1 LYAVTVA
8 SDVNPITPN
17 GTLSNLSASISTS
30 SDSRTA
36 SNSLFT
42 FSFHVWYYHAKLTQ
56 IRQPSHS
63 AGRTQMAA
71 LSNRDEIPLCECYRL
86 VIKETLAWELSE
98 MLTAW
103 TAVELSKIQGQRKP
117 DAGR

>member
-1 LYAVTVA
+1 
-8 SDVNPITPN
+8 
-17 GTLSNLSASISTS
+17 
-30 SDSRTA
+30 
-36 SNSLFT
+36 
-42 FSFHVWYYHAKLTQ
+42 
-56 IRQPSHS
+56 
-63 AGRTQMAA
+63 MAA